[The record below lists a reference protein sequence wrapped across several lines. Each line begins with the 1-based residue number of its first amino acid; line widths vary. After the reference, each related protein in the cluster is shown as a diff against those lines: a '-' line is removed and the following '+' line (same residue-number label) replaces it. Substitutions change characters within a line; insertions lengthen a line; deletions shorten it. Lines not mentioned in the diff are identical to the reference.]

1 MRIRPQHTVTY
12 ESRPTDRNSQKS
24 ARFSIYFNRIMIGL
38 TLRISVRP
46 DIIQD
51 NMKIERLAEILNS
64 QLEAGSTKYINYGAD
79 F

>member
-1 MRIRPQHTVTY
+1 
-12 ESRPTDRNSQKS
+12 
-24 ARFSIYFNRIMIGL
+24 MIGL